1 MAAALRIGF
10 IGLGKMGR
18 PMARRLADAGYRL
31 GVADA
36 RAEAASEFAG
46 RHGAETP
53 PTLFDLGRQ
62 SDLLITML
70 PAGGAVREVVL
81 GDEDDSSD
89 CVAKGLAPGSV
100 VIDMSSSAP
109 VGTRDLGQRL
119 DARGV
124 AMLDAPVSGGVARAE
139 DGTLAIMVGGEAPV
153 IGRCRAVLEAMGR
166 EIFLTGPLGSGHAM
180 KALNNYVS
188 AAGLLATCEALLIG
202 QRFGLDAERMVEV
215 LNASSGRNNS
225 TENKFKQFIL
235 PRTFASGFSLGL
247 MAKDLR
253 TAAELAA
260 QTRTSAPLMDR
271 CAELW
276 EEAQRKLGDG
286 VDHTA
291 IVRIAEQ
298 ESGEELKIPDRR

>member
-1 MAAALRIGF
+1 
-10 IGLGKMGR
+10 
-18 PMARRLADAGYRL
+18 MARRLVEAGYRL

-36 RAEAASEFAG
+36 RPEAASEFAG

-53 PTLFDLGRQ
+53 STLAELGRQ
-62 SDLLITML
+62 SELVITML
-70 PAGGAVREVVL
+70 PDGGTVREVVL
-81 GDEDDSSD
+81 GKEGVSND

-109 VGTRDLGQRL
+109 VGTRDLGARL
-119 DARGV
+119 DARGI

-139 DGTLAIMVGGEAPV
+139 DGTLSIMVGGEASV
-153 IGRCRAVLEAMGR
+153 IEKHRAMLEAMGR
-166 EIFLTGPLGSGHAM
+166 EIFLIGPLGSGHAM

-235 PRTFASGFSLGL
+235 SRTFASGFSLGL

-260 QTRTSAPLMDR
+260 QTQTFAPFADR
-271 CAELW
+271 CTELW
-276 EEAQRKLGDG
+276 VEARQRLGDA

-291 IVRIAEQ
+291 IVRLTEK
-298 ESGEELKIPDRR
+298 ETGEELEIPGRL